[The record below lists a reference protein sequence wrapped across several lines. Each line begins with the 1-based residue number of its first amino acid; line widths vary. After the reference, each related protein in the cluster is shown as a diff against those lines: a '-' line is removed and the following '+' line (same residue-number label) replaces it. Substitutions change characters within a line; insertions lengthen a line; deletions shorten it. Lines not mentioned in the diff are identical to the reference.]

1 MRRLIAVALTLVALP
16 LCAQQHPHW
25 IATWAPSQFAA
36 APIPPLDGIDRVP
49 TYVDRTIRQI
59 VHTTLGGDSI
69 RVRFTNEYGER
80 PLVIGSAHIALRES
94 GADIRAASDKP
105 LTFSG
110 RTFVTLRPG
119 AVMFSDPIA
128 YAVPALTDLT
138 ISLWVKD
145 TIRTTTRH
153 ALGLQTNYVSAHGD
167 FSAAAHFVADTT
179 IAYWLWLA
187 GVDVVNS
194 KATGAI
200 VTIGNS
206 ITDGYN
212 STPDSN
218 SRWPDVLARRLLAS
232 REPLKSVVNAGIS
245 ANRVLSFGTGPSA
258 LARFDRDVLMQ
269 PGVTHVIVLEAINDL
284 YRGTATATADA
295 RDTVGAQD
303 IIDAYHQ
310 MITRAHD
317 RGLVIFGAT
326 LTGIGGMNRPTSP
339 AVDAKRRTINE
350 WIRTSRA
357 FDGVIDF
364 DAITRD
370 PSQPDRMLP
379 LYDSGDHLHPSDAG
393 YKAMGEAIDLKL
405 FSLKRP

>member
-1 MRRLIAVALTLVALP
+1 MRRLVISACALFTLP
-16 LCAQQHPHW
+16 LAAQQRPHW
-25 IATWAPSQFAA
+25 IATWAPSQAAA
-36 APIPPLDGIDRVP
+36 APIPPMNGIDRVP

-69 RVRFTNEYGER
+69 RVRLTNEYGER
-80 PLVIGSAHIALRES
+80 ALIIGAAHLALRES
-94 GADIRAASDKP
+94 GADIRAGSDRE
-105 LTFSG
+105 LTFNG
-110 RTFVTLRPG
+110 RANITLRPG
-119 AVMFSDPIA
+119 AVIFSDPIA
-128 YAVPALTDLT
+128 YAVPALSDIT

-153 ALGLQTNYVSAHGD
+153 SLGLQTNYISAHGD
-167 FSAAAHFVADTT
+167 FSAAAHFAADTT

-232 REPLKSVVNAGIS
+232 SEPPKSVVNAGIS

-284 YRGTATATADA
+284 YRGTASVDS

-303 IIDAYHQ
+303 IIDAYQQ
-310 MITRAHD
+310 MITRAHE

-339 AVDAKRRTINE
+339 AVDAKRRAINE

-357 FDGVIDF
+357 FDAVIDF

-405 FSLKRP
+405 FTRKRP